1 MPLTPADSLIPEPTP
16 ENQVTSIDTN
26 KTAPAAAGQTGSAVR
41 LGQRGEPI
49 IRAAPMPS
57 DVNANGD
64 IFGGWVLSQ
73 MDIAGGILA
82 SERARGRVATVAVNA
97 MTFHQPIRV
106 GDLVSIYG
114 RVERVGRT
122 SLTIVLET
130 VVMRRQEPGE
140 IRVTEGS
147 FVYVAIDET
156 GKPRPLGP
164 DIAGR

>member
-1 MPLTPADSLIPEPTP
+1 MADQDPATTASAALI
-16 ENQVTSIDTN
+16 
-26 KTAPAAAGQTGSAVR
+26 AR
-41 LGQRGEPI
+41 LGERGEPI

-73 MDIAGGILA
+73 MDIAGGIIA
-82 SERARGRVATVAVNA
+82 SRRAAGRVATVAVNA

-122 SLTIVLET
+122 SISVHLET
-130 VVMRRQEPGE
+130 VVVRRAAPEE

-147 FVYVAIDET
+147 FVYVAIDEQ
-156 GKPRPLGP
+156 GKPRPVEA
-164 DIAGR
+164 AG

>member
-1 MPLTPADSLIPEPTP
+1 MSAADHPRT
-16 ENQVTSIDTN
+16 
-26 KTAPAAAGQTGSAVR
+26 KAARPPIAR
-41 LGQRGEPI
+41 LGERGEPI

-64 IFGGWVLSQ
+64 IFGGWVLAQ
-73 MDIAGGILA
+73 MDIAGGIIA
-82 SERARGRVATVAVNA
+82 AARAGGRVVTVAVNA

-130 VVMRRQEPGE
+130 LVIRRLEPKE
-140 IRVTEGS
+140 IRVTEGT
-147 FVYVAIDET
+147 FVYVAIDEA
-156 GKPRPLGP
+156 GQPRPVP
-164 DIAGR
+164 AAE